1 MVLNSTRMRID
12 IINGPNLNLLGVRE
26 PSVYGDIS
34 FDVYLDQW
42 RAEFSDID
50 IQYFQSNHEGY
61 LIDRLHEVGFTTS
74 GILLNAGGL
83 SHQSIS
89 IADAIKAISAPVIE
103 IHISNVQARESFRH
117 QSLIAP
123 NCRGQITGLGLDS
136 YTLGLL
142 YFRRLM
148 SGML

>member
-1 MVLNSTRMRID
+1 MVLDSDKMRID

-26 PSVYGDIS
+26 PTVYGNKS

-42 RAEFSDID
+42 RVEFPSIN

-61 LIDRLHEVGFTTS
+61 LIDRLHEVGFTSS

-89 IADAIKAISAPVIE
+89 IADAIKAISAPVVE
-103 IHISNVQARESFRH
+103 IHISNVQAREPFRH
-117 QSLIAP
+117 QSLIAS
-123 NCRGQITGLGLDS
+123 NCIGQISGLGPES
-136 YTLGLL
+136 YALGLL
-142 YFRRLM
+142 YFLRLA
-148 SGML
+148 STKS